1 MCRSQTAARL
11 SRHTGKGQ
19 MDMDGHKLNKKEL
32 VPIIAL
38 LVFIA
43 VVLILCAISA
53 GRGAGNGEDAAAVQE
68 ESESSETSAASG
80 ETASNTEESGAMSSG
95 GETEIAR
102 EEGTLT
108 EVKETI
114 ALDGE
119 VQAESAAEKD
129 TAAEKDAAKQ
139 EETSAQKT
147 EQSVSGNGV
156 SQNTVVVKKT
166 NVEMLAEMMD
176 YWSKGNVEAVE
187 DLSGLSHYRA
197 MSASLQGPSYFY
209 YYGDRNEAGKPDG
222 TGIAV
227 YGEDQYYYGQWAD
240 GARSGE
246 GTWLKMYYYSASDTE
261 SDRALISHSYNGS
274 WQNNLPNGE
283 GHEQYGIDTDLAP
296 VGSRYWQNVI
306 GSFQNG
312 LYNGEMY
319 IVTEDAGGNLQEWY
333 GNATQGVFETFEGRD
348 QEGRVPICQG
358 AQNPDS
364 HLWIQPL
371 DNMDLGLT
379 EIREQVSTRSG
390 E

>member
-1 MCRSQTAARL
+1 
-11 SRHTGKGQ
+11 
-19 MDMDGHKLNKKEL
+19 MDGHKLNKKEL

-95 GETEIAR
+95 GETETAR
-102 EEGTLT
+102 EEETLT

-129 TAAEKDAAKQ
+129 AAKQ
-139 EETSAQKT
+139 EETSTQKT
-147 EQSVSGNGV
+147 GQSVSSNGV

-333 GNATQGVFETFEGRD
+333 GNASQGVFETFEGRD